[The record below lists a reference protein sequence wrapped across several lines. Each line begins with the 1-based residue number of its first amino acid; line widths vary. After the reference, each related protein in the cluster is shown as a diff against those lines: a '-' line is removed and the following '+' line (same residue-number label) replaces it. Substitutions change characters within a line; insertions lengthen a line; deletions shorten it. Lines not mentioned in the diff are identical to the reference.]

1 MKSMLTTEK
10 MAVKLKKVVLGR
22 NEQIGLTKLVASY
35 FILVGI
41 GFIYLYPILYMA
53 ITSFLSPDDLVDPA
67 VTWIPTQIYFG
78 NFIKAF
84 NVLDFFR
91 SFINSLYLSLG
102 PAVLQTFS
110 AAVIGYALG
119 RFDFPLKKIWILLI
133 LATFIIPS
141 QVTLVPRY
149 MMFHSYKFINTP
161 LPSFVP
167 AIFGQGIKS
176 TIFIL
181 IFYQFFRSYP
191 KSFDEAAE
199 LDGAGKF
206 KVFSKIALPM
216 AGPAFVVS
224 ILFSFVWYWNETS
237 QSGLFFGSA
246 IRTLPMKL
254 GSFAAQYKNIYVKA
268 DEHTLDTLNEAI
280 SMAGTFLSIVPLL
293 ILYIMLQKQFIEGV
307 ERSGITGE

>member
-1 MKSMLTTEK
+1 LKNKLNAERIKLS
-10 MAVKLKKVVLGR
+10 LKKFMLGR
-22 NEQIGLTKLVASY
+22 ADHMGLARLTAYY

-41 GFIYLYPILYMA
+41 GFIYLYPVIYMI
-53 ITSFLSPDDLVDPA
+53 ITSFMSPEDLVDPA
-67 VTWIPTQIYFG
+67 VNWIPTQIYFG
-78 NFIKAF
+78 NFIKAY

-102 PAVLQTFS
+102 PAILQTLS
-110 AAVIGYALG
+110 AAIVGYALG
-119 RFDFPLKKIWILLI
+119 RFDFPLKRVWLI
-133 LATFIIPS
+133 LIIATFIIPS

-149 MMFHSYKFINTP
+149 MMFHTYGFTNTP
-161 LPSFVP
+161 LPSIVP
-167 AIFGQGIKS
+167 AIFGQGMKS

-206 KVFSKIALPM
+206 RVFCKIALPM
-216 AGPAFVVS
+216 ALPAIVVS
-224 ILFSFVWYWNETS
+224 ILFSFVWYWNETA
-237 QSGLFFGSA
+237 QSGLYFGSA

-254 GSFAAQYKNIYVKA
+254 SSFADQYKRIYVKTDA
-268 DEHTLDTLNEAI
+268 HTLNSLNEAI

-293 ILYIMLQKQFIEGV
+293 IMYIVLQRQFVEGV

>member
-1 MKSMLTTEK
+1 MGL
-10 MAVKLKKVVLGR
+10 AKLAA
-22 NEQIGLTKLVASY
+22 TY
-35 FILVGI
+35 FILLGI
-41 GFIYLYPILYMA
+41 GFIYLYPVIYMI
-53 ITSFLSPDDLVDPA
+53 ITSFMSPDDLVDPA

-78 NFIKAF
+78 NFIKAY

-102 PAVLQTFS
+102 PAVLQTLS
-110 AAVIGYALG
+110 AAIIGYALA
-119 RFDFPLKKIWILLI
+119 RFDFPLKKIWLI
-133 LATFIIPS
+133 LIIATFIIPS

-161 LPSFVP
+161 LPSFIP

-181 IFYQFFRSYP
+181 IFYQFFRGYP

-206 KVFSKIALPM
+206 RIFCKIALPM
-216 AGPAFVVS
+216 ALPALVVS
-224 ILFSFVWYWNETS
+224 ILFSFVWYWNETA
-237 QSGLFFGSA
+237 QSGLYFGSA

-254 GSFAAQYKNIYVKA
+254 GSFADQYKRIYVKTDA
-268 DEHTLDTLNEAI
+268 HTLNSLNEAI
-280 SMAGTFLSIVPLL
+280 SMAGTFLSIIPLL
-293 ILYIMLQKQFIEGV
+293 IMYIALQRQFVEGV

>member
-1 MKSMLTTEK
+1 MKKRLTAERIK
-10 MAVKLKKVVLGR
+10 VSFKKVVLGR
-22 NEQIGLTKLVASY
+22 NDHMGLAKLAATY
-35 FILVGI
+35 FILLGI
-41 GFIYLYPILYMA
+41 GFIYLYPVIYMI
-53 ITSFLSPDDLVDPA
+53 ITSFMSPDDLVDPA

-78 NFIKAF
+78 NFIKAY

-102 PAVLQTFS
+102 PAVLQTLS
-110 AAVIGYALG
+110 AAIIGYALA
-119 RFDFPLKKIWILLI
+119 RFDFPLKKIWLI
-133 LATFIIPS
+133 LIIATFIIPS

-161 LPSFVP
+161 LPSFIP

-181 IFYQFFRSYP
+181 IFYQFFRGYP

-206 KVFSKIALPM
+206 RIFCKIALPM
-216 AGPAFVVS
+216 ALPALVVS
-224 ILFSFVWYWNETS
+224 ILFSFVWYWNETA
-237 QSGLFFGSA
+237 QSGLYFGSA

-254 GSFAAQYKNIYVKA
+254 GSFADQYKRIYVKTDA
-268 DEHTLDTLNEAI
+268 HTLNSLNEAI

-293 ILYIMLQKQFIEGV
+293 IMYIVLQRQFVEGV